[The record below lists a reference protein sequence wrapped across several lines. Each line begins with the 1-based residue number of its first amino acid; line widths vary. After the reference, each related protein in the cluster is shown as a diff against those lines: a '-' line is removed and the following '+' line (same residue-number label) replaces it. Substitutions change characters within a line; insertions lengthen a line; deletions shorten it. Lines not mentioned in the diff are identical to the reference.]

1 VEKGVM
7 QFHDFVPCRPRGER
21 GTNEEFLDK
30 VIRSHS
36 AAMSYEAIRAAG
48 SILGL
53 CSPVIERLWR
63 NIERPYYNVYPIAI
77 ELARKVNPQIQWADI
92 CLPVT
97 PCLLRF
103 PVGMEPHGIKTV
115 LVHSPNCRNRHAFG
129 WSFEKK
135 TPELEWMSDRSRDAC
150 RLIGRL
156 RLAASFDD
164 TRRKPDVSKTF
175 TAMVHGA
182 ATETVSDLIVL
193 CQRKYGQKRESLLG
207 EATPEQEET
216 VLRLIQFIA
225 LVADGNDLIT
235 PAILEKDRSSYQNA
249 DDAAKSWLEDR
260 AARVAGRGFDLG
272 KKIQEQK
279 DCSPHW
285 RNPHMALFWTGEGRQ
300 KPVLKMRS
308 GCVVIPRHMSDVP
321 TGFFA
326 QDVSDEQRS
335 ATRRAFRRAAVSK
348 RMRFAILSRDG
359 FRCQLCGKAQA
370 DGITLEVDHKTSVA
384 KGGASSEENLWTLC
398 HDCNNGKSD
407 SDMALVMEATDGTH
421 P

>member
-1 VEKGVM
+1 M

-193 CQRKYGQKRESLLG
+193 CQRKSGQKRESLLG

-235 PAILEKDRSSYQNA
+235 PAILEKDRSSYQNS
-249 DDAAKSWLEDR
+249 DDAAKAWLEDR

-335 ATRRAFRRAAVSK
+335 DKRRAFRRAAVSK

-384 KGGASSEENLWTLC
+384 KGGASSKDNLWTLC

-407 SDMALVMEATDGTH
+407 SDMAFVMEATDGTQAR
-421 P
+421 

>member
-1 VEKGVM
+1 M

-193 CQRKYGQKRESLLG
+193 CQRKSGQKRESLLG

-235 PAILEKDRSSYQNA
+235 PAILEKDRSSYQNS
-249 DDAAKSWLEDR
+249 DDAAKAWLEDR

-279 DCSPHW
+279 ECSPHW

-300 KPVLKMRS
+300 KPVLRMRS

-326 QDVSDEQRS
+326 QDVSDEQRN

-359 FRCQLCGKAQA
+359 FQCQLCGKAQE

-384 KGGASSEENLWTLC
+384 KGGASSEDNLWTLC

-407 SDMALVMEATDGTH
+407 SDMAFVMEATDGPHT
-421 P
+421 

>member
-1 VEKGVM
+1 M

>member
-1 VEKGVM
+1 M

-36 AAMSYEAIRAAG
+36 AAMLYEAIRAAG

-193 CQRKYGQKRESLLG
+193 CQRKSGQKRESLLG

>member
-1 VEKGVM
+1 M
-7 QFHDFVPCRPRGER
+7 TQFHDFVPCRPRGER
-21 GTNEEFLDK
+21 GSNEEFLDR
-30 VIRSHS
+30 VIRSHA
-36 AAMSYEAIRAAG
+36 AAMSYEAIRSAG

-53 CSPVIERLWR
+53 CQPIIERLWR
-63 NIERPYYNVYPIAI
+63 TIDRPFYNVHPIAL
-77 ELARKVNPQIQWADI
+77 ELASKVNPTIKWSDI

-103 PVGMEPHGIKTV
+103 PVGREPHGLKTV
-115 LVHSPNCRNRHAFG
+115 LLHSPNCRIRHAYGWRFG
-129 WSFEKK
+129 ER
-135 TPELEWMSDRSRDAC
+135 TPEVEWMSERSRDAC
-150 RLIGRL
+150 KLIGRL

-164 TRRKPDVSKTF
+164 ITRPPDVSKKF
-175 TAMVHGA
+175 TAMVHGGKD
-182 ATETVSDLIVL
+182 ETVHDMIVL
-193 CQRKYGQKRESLLG
+193 CEKKTDDKRQSLLG
-207 EATPEQEET
+207 EASPEQEET
-216 VLRLIQFIA
+216 VLRLLQFIA

-235 PAILEKDRSSYQNA
+235 PVILEKDRSAYESA
-249 DDAAKSWLEDR
+249 DEMSRRWLEDR
-260 AARVAGRGFDLG
+260 AARIVGRGFDLG
-272 KKIQEQK
+272 KTLQEQK

-285 RNPHMALFWTGEGRQ
+285 RNPHMALFWTGEGRK

-326 QDVSDEQRS
+326 QDVSDEQRD
-335 ATRRAFRRAAVSK
+335 ATRRAFSRAAVSK
-348 RMRFAILSRDG
+348 RMRFSILSRDG

-384 KGGASSEENLWTLC
+384 KGGASSEDNLWTLC

-407 SDMALVMEATDGTH
+407 SDLAFVMEATDGTH

>member
-1 VEKGVM
+1 M
-7 QFHDFVPCRPRGER
+7 RFHDFVPCRPRGER
-21 GTNEEFLDK
+21 GTNEEFLDRI
-30 VIRSHS
+30 IRSHA
-36 AAMSYEAIRAAG
+36 AAMSHEAIRAAG

-53 CSPVIERLWR
+53 CSPIVERLWR

-135 TPELEWMSDRSRDAC
+135 TPELEWMSERSREAC

-175 TAMVHGA
+175 TAMLHGA
-182 ATETVSDLIVL
+182 ATETVSDLIIL
-193 CQRKYGQKRESLLG
+193 CERKSGQKRESLLG

-235 PAILEKDRSSYQNA
+235 PAILEKDLSKYESA
-249 DDAAKSWLEDR
+249 DHAAKSWLEDR
-260 AARVAGRGFDLG
+260 AARVVGRGFDLG
-272 KKIQEQK
+272 KKLQAQK

-308 GCVVIPRHMSDVP
+308 GCVVIPKHLSDVP
-321 TGFFA
+321 TGFLA
-326 QDVSDEQRS
+326 QEVGDADRCSQS
-335 ATRRAFRRAAVSK
+335 ASARRASISK
-348 RMRFAILSRDG
+348 KLRFAILSRDQ
-359 FRCQLCGKAQA
+359 FACQLCGRNQR
-370 DGITLEVDHKTSVA
+370 DGVKLEVDHRTAVA
-384 KGGASSEENLWTLC
+384 RGGANDSSNLWTLC

-407 SDMALVMEATDGTH
+407 AAFVA
-421 P
+421 